1 MQTALRKAQRGEY
14 MDIVAPITPA
24 EICEHHQEA
33 KEKLARIIQREG
45 DADGARLEDSYFQ
58 ELLKEIIIEKREAEK
73 MRKGVMI
80 HV

>member
-1 MQTALRKAQRGEY
+1 MNT
-14 MDIVAPITPA
+14 IAPITGTEIAASWEEA
-24 EICEHHQEA
+24 ER
-33 KEKLARIIQREG
+33 KLRRIIKREG

-58 ELLKEIIIEKREAEK
+58 ELLKEIILERREAEK